1 MKALVLIGFMI
12 VAALASQ
19 PLVAQTMDEDAVWPL
34 CGRITEN
41 PPKGWQARKGCPARR
56 FGNAAY
62 SDEPLAATFGP
73 RPLASG
79 GNRYDFHRGIDISTP
94 TGTPIFAVTA
104 GNVETAGVDSSYSDP
119 VIKLRHFRPG
129 ATSCSDGGGC
139 YHTLYLHVSDWVV
152 TEDEWVEK
160 GQLIGY
166 TGASGLTGYQH
177 LHFEVRD
184 APAFDPFSSWQRDTL
199 HPLGLL
205 PYDAP
210 NDTQLSIMSVEAG
223 EGGLVAAAVEVNSNR
238 YDLVSVDM
246 TVFDADGG
254 VVDQPG
260 NTPDVRGYNVLPSF
274 WDMETWNFQYTHK
287 NSSAFPWSSY
297 GAGGA
302 NECPYHEQHGASYS
316 AHVHLDAQ
324 HPDSQYEGLFNGV
337 HVLTSKYWLSDD
349 RRYSVG
355 LDFLALAGPAAC
367 VEAAAGFA
375 SGDVTVARWGECGLP
390 NEDPVAIF
398 DVQCTGLVCQ
408 FDGAGSDDP
417 DGQIAAYAW
426 DYGDGQGGSGV
437 VTTHEYASPGV
448 YSVTLT
454 VTDNEGADASLT
466 VDVDVQDTGSSTI
479 ELSLSTNKK
488 RNRVAVNWSGAEG
501 SRVDIWRNAE
511 LIATT
516 ANDGGW
522 NDRGVSSGNT
532 YAYRVCESGSEDRCS
547 EDRII
552 EL

>member
-1 MKALVLIGFMI
+1 
-12 VAALASQ
+12 
-19 PLVAQTMDEDAVWPL
+19 
-34 CGRITEN
+34 
-41 PPKGWQARKGCPARR
+41 
-56 FGNAAY
+56 
-62 SDEPLAATFGP
+62 
-73 RPLASG
+73 
-79 GNRYDFHRGIDISTP
+79 
-94 TGTPIFAVTA
+94 
-104 GNVETAGVDSSYSDP
+104 
-119 VIKLRHFRPG
+119 
-129 ATSCSDGGGC
+129 
-139 YHTLYLHVSDWVV
+139 
-152 TEDEWVEK
+152 
-160 GQLIGY
+160 
-166 TGASGLTGYQH
+166 
-177 LHFEVRD
+177 
-184 APAFDPFSSWQRDTL
+184 
-199 HPLGLL
+199 
-205 PYDAP
+205 
-210 NDTQLSIMSVEAG
+210 
-223 EGGLVAAAVEVNSNR
+223 
-238 YDLVSVDM
+238 M

-349 RRYSVG
+349 RRYWVG

-375 SGDVTVARWGECGLP
+375 SGDVTVAHWGECGLP

-398 DVQCTGLVCQ
+398 AVQCTGLVCQ

-426 DYGDGQGGSGV
+426 DYGDGQSGSGAA
-437 VTTHEYASPGV
+437 TTHEYASPGV

-479 ELSLSTNKK
+479 VNPARSARMTSSVSNRSTVETTLGTISSTT
-488 RNRVAVNWSGAEG
+488 RRLTSFMPWVSDTCDPRANRRS
-501 SRVDIWRNAE
+501 
-511 LIATT
+511 
-516 ANDGGW
+516 
-522 NDRGVSSGNT
+522 
-532 YAYRVCESGSEDRCS
+532 
-547 EDRII
+547 
-552 EL
+552 